1 VTSKEARSRW
11 YHNGGKH
18 SQMLS
23 NRRML
28 LRNRL
33 AWAYIKENLP
43 DIAVEI
49 KRETNKQM
57 EENNEI
63 QP

>member
-1 VTSKEARSRW
+1 MTSKEARNRW

-18 SQMLS
+18 SQMQS
-23 NRRML
+23 NKRML

-43 DIAVEI
+43 HIAFDITE
-49 KRETNKQM
+49 ETNKQLGD
-57 EENNEI
+57 N
-63 QP
+63 Q

>member
-1 VTSKEARSRW
+1 MTTKEARNRW

-23 NRRML
+23 NKRML

-33 AWAYIKENLP
+33 AWAWIRDNHPDVAGDLIK
-43 DIAVEI
+43 
-49 KRETNKQM
+49 ETNKQLG
-57 EENNEI
+57 EK
-63 QP
+63 Q

>member
-1 VTSKEARSRW
+1 
-11 YHNGGKH
+11 
-18 SQMLS
+18 MLS

>member
-1 VTSKEARSRW
+1 MTTAEQRRRW

-23 NRRML
+23 NKRML

-33 AWAYIKENLP
+33 AWAWVQANQP
-43 DIAVEI
+43 GVADDII
-49 KRETNKQM
+49 QETNKQ
-57 EENNEI
+57 I
-63 QP
+63 GGK

>member
-1 VTSKEARSRW
+1 VTSKEARNRW

-28 LRNRL
+28 LRNRI

-43 DIAVEI
+43 DIANEI
-49 KRETNKQM
+49 TEETNKQLGGK
-57 EENNEI
+57 
-63 QP
+63 Q

>member
-1 VTSKEARSRW
+1 MTTKEARNRW
-11 YHNGGKH
+11 YHNGGKE

-23 NRRML
+23 NKRML

-43 DIAVEI
+43 HIAVKI
-49 KRETNKQM
+49 TKETNKQLGDK
-57 EENNEI
+57 
-63 QP
+63 

>member
-1 VTSKEARSRW
+1 MTTKEARNRW

-23 NRRML
+23 NKRML

-33 AWAYIKENLP
+33 AWAYIKDNLP
-43 DIAVEI
+43 HIAFDITQ
-49 KRETNKQM
+49 ETNKQ
-57 EENNEI
+57 I
-63 QP
+63 GDKQ

>member
-1 VTSKEARSRW
+1 MTSKEARNRW

-33 AWAYIKENLP
+33 AWAYIKENMPLVAER
-43 DIAVEI
+43 IQ
-49 KRETNKQM
+49 KETNKQLGD
-57 EENNEI
+57 N
-63 QP
+63 Q

>member
-1 VTSKEARSRW
+1 MTTKEARNRW

-23 NRRML
+23 NKRML

-43 DIAVEI
+43 KIANEI
-49 KRETNKQM
+49 SETTNKQLGGK
-57 EENNEI
+57 
-63 QP
+63 